1 MLVIH
6 RSGAHTAIGAKPIP
20 KTIPRRNRLTMDAY
34 SLAVIIIASII
45 LTIFGVIAWEMDHD
59 TKPRDPYN
67 RP

>member
-1 MLVIH
+1 
-6 RSGAHTAIGAKPIP
+6 
-20 KTIPRRNRLTMDAY
+20 MDAY